1 MCLII
6 SFLLYLLAA
15 LFFMTFVF
23 PLPVN
28 DAGTVRYRSV
38 PWTTVALIFINT
50 AIFVL
55 WLAPDLYQNDEAL
68 FEQSLLSYVHK
79 VWSYGFREK
88 VVRDGAAGAGAFTTF
103 SSMFMHADIW
113 HLFGNMVYLW
123 AFGRRVED
131 ACGHWRYLAFYLFA
145 GMVANVGSA
154 VLSPGIEDRPGI
166 GASGAIAGVMG
177 AYLLLFP
184 SAYIVTLWGL
194 GSILRIPVALV
205 RILTGQNIPL
215 WRWTVPLPAWF
226 LLIGF
231 ALQNAIPS
239 MEVIMGRA
247 DTGGINYLA
256 HLAGFLAALAIFLF
270 VRKDLLMRYISGRS
284 L

>member
-1 MCLII
+1 MCLLI
-6 SFLLYLLAA
+6 SLLFYILAV
-15 LFFMTFVF
+15 LFFMTFIF

-28 DAGTVRYRSV
+28 DAGTVRYRSI
-38 PWTTVALIFINT
+38 PWATIGLIFTNT
-50 AIFVL
+50 FIFVL
-55 WLAPDLYQNDEAL
+55 WLAPDLYQNNEAL
-68 FEQSLLSYVHK
+68 FDQSLRSYVHK
-79 VWSYGFREK
+79 VWSYGYREQ
-88 VVRDGAAGAGAFTTF
+88 VVRNGTAGAGAFTTF
-103 SSMFMHADIW
+103 SSMFMHADLW

-131 ACGHWRYLAFYLFA
+131 ACGHWRYLLFYLFA

-194 GSILRIPVALV
+194 GAILRIPVALI
-205 RILTGQNIPL
+205 RIMMGHHISF
-215 WRWTVPLPAWF
+215 WRWTIPLPAWF

-231 ALQNAIPS
+231 ALQNTIPS
-239 MEVIMGRA
+239 LELIMGRA
-247 DTGGINYLA
+247 DTGGVNYLA

-270 VRKDLLMRYISGRS
+270 VRKDLLIRYVSGRS